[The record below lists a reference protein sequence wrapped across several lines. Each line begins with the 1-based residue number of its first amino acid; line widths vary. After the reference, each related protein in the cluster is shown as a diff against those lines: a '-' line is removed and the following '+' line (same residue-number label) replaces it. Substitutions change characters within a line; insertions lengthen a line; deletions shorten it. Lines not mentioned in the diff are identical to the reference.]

1 MPKNHLQNIP
11 MLMCRSLCNECI
23 FYNYTCIINMVCSE
37 QTMKR
42 KEFKSLRQWTLNW
55 LDILQ
60 RKKNYVFLS
69 SDKHDNRINKLMDKL
84 IKRG

>member
-1 MPKNHLQNIP
+1 
-11 MLMCRSLCNECI
+11 
-23 FYNYTCIINMVCSE
+23 MVCSE
-37 QTMKR
+37 QTMKG
-42 KEFKSLRQWTLNW
+42 KKFKSLRQWTLNW

>member
-1 MPKNHLQNIP
+1 MPRNHLQNIP
-11 MLMCRSLCNECI
+11 MLMYRSLCNECI
-23 FYNYTCIINMVCSE
+23 FYHITCNINLVCGE
-37 QTMKR
+37 QTMKKKKFR
-42 KEFKSLRQWTLNW
+42 SLRQWTLNW

-69 SDKHDNRINKLMDKL
+69 SNKHDNRINRLMDKL